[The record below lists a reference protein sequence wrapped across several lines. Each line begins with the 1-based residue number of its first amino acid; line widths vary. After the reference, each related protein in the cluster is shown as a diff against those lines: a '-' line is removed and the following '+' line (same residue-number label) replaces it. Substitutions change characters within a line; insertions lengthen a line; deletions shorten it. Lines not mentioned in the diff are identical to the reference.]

1 MLASITPLGERSR
14 RQRWWVTVTALI
26 TGAGVAG
33 AAFGAALA
41 GTGRALPLGT
51 AVRLDLLLGIA
62 ALGATVD
69 LLGRLPTHRRQVD
82 ELWLHRYRSWVYG
95 LGFGAQL
102 GVGVSTIV
110 TTGAVYVTLAAA
122 ALAQSVIAGA
132 AIGGVFGLLRG
143 ATVLFAVHVDSPRR
157 LALFHRR
164 LRRLEP
170 AARRLALVAQAAV
183 VAAVAAAT
191 L

>member
-14 RQRWWVTVTALI
+14 GQRWWVTVTALI
-26 TGAGVAG
+26 TGAGVTGAG
-33 AAFGAALA
+33 FGGALA
-41 GTGRALPLGT
+41 GIGRALPLGPT
-51 AVRLDLLLGIA
+51 VRLDLLLGIA

-82 ELWLHRYRSWVYG
+82 ELWLHRYRGWVYG

-110 TTGAVYVTLAAA
+110 TTAAVYVTLAAA
-122 ALAQSVIAGA
+122 ALAEGVIAGA
-132 AIGGVFGLLRG
+132 AIGCVFGLLRG
-143 ATVLFAVHVDSPRR
+143 GTVLFAVNVDSPRR
-157 LALFHRR
+157 LTGLHRR
-164 LRRLEP
+164 LHHLEP
-170 AARRLALVAQAAV
+170 AARTLALVAQAAV
-183 VAAVAAAT
+183 VAAVAATT

>member
-14 RQRWWVTVTALI
+14 RQRWWLTVLALI
-26 TGAGVAG
+26 VGGAGAG
-33 AAFGAALA
+33 AVLGASLA
-41 GTGRALPLGT
+41 TAGRALPLGR
-51 AVRLDLLLGIA
+51 AERLDLLLGIA
-62 ALGATVD
+62 ALGATIE

-82 ELWLHRYRSWVYG
+82 QSWLGRYRGWVYG

-110 TTGAVYVTLAAA
+110 TTAAVYLTLAAA
-122 ALAQSVIAGA
+122 ALAPSVTAGA

-143 ATVLFAVHVDSPRR
+143 ATVLVAARVDSPAR
-157 LALFHRR
+157 LTALHGR
-164 LRRLEP
+164 LHRLEP
-170 AARRLALVAQAAV
+170 AARTFALAAQAV
-183 VAAVAAAT
+183 VIAAVAAAT

>member
-14 RQRWWVTVTALI
+14 RQRWWVTVVALI
-26 TGAGVAG
+26 TGGAAAG

-41 GTGRALPLGT
+41 AAGRALPLDT

-62 ALGATVD
+62 AVAATVD
-69 LLGRLPTHRRQVD
+69 LLGRLPSHRRQVD
-82 ELWLHRYRSWVYG
+82 ELWLHRYRGWVYG

-110 TTGAVYVTLAAA
+110 TTAAVYVTLAAA
-122 ALAQSVIAGA
+122 ALAPSMTAGA

-143 ATVLFAVHVDSPRR
+143 ATVLFAVRVDTPDR
-157 LALFHRR
+157 LTAFHGR
-164 LRRLEP
+164 LHRLEP
-170 AARRLALVAQAAV
+170 KARTFALVAQAAV